1 MTQNRSMPPGTII
14 PELAYA
20 DVDAAA
26 AWLCNTFGFTERMRI
41 ANHRRQLVYRDESII
56 VVAYRGENMPNL
68 SDVVVTA
75 PFTHSILMCVENI
88 DQHFERVKGRG
99 AKVLTSPQTYPFGE
113 RQYTV
118 EDIGGHE
125 WTFTESCSDISPEE
139 WGGLLVKDQ

>member
-1 MTQNRSMPPGTII
+1 MTNRSMPPGTII

-26 AWLCNTFGFTERMRI
+26 AWLCNTFGFTERLRI
-41 ANHRRQLVYRDESII
+41 ANHRRQLVHGQESII

-68 SDVVVTA
+68 SDVA
-75 PFTHSILMCVENI
+75 SPGRFTHSILMSVE
-88 DQHFERVKGRG
+88 DVDRHFEHVRDRG
-99 AKVLTSPQTYPFGE
+99 ARILTGPQTYPFGE

-125 WTFTESCSDISPEE
+125 WTFTQSVADVAPEE
-139 WGGLLVKDQ
+139 WGGELIKTG